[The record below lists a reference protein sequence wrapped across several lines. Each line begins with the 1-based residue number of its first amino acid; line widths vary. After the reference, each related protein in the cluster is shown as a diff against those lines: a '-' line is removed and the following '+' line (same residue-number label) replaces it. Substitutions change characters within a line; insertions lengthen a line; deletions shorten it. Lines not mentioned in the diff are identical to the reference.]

1 MNHIVEQIG
10 SIVTAMQDLEGKP
23 YYMYGHRVEINERLL
38 KKNDDKVFKYQK
50 YPLIA
55 LRWETP
61 EDVSNGM
68 VDYNLNIVF
77 LYSTEK
83 KNTAEQ
89 RHENVIKPILTPLYE
104 QFLIELKRSGL
115 FQWEGDQK
123 TPPHTKLDRPYLGV
137 SQENG
142 NIKNIFSDP
151 LDGIEITNL
160 RIKGRR
166 YEGCDGADLAD
177 ARITTNINGVEM
189 LKSKPYSIVDLEVV
203 NSEGTQYGSKLS
215 SNEWEIPD
223 IQYQVGANPIV
234 EIPYTDELIVIPDDC
249 PTLTAQYNAA
259 SDAERI
265 TLFQGLSAQNQLDI
279 YSGLTDAERLALFV
293 GLPSQDQIDL
303 YGGLTDAQRFT
314 LYDSLSN
321 AQRLYLFTQLS
332 ATKQNQIVLQ
342 TYDYTKLFSGQVT
355 SYQTGDDK
363 HQWDNI
369 YAPEIATWPTN
380 RPWVF
385 PIIDPTNFNLL
396 LTNNIFGSKQ
406 RFTDDLGTALYAS
419 GVLIDHAL
427 GVMVDLTFKAAS
439 TWTSAISGAVAS
451 TFYGKNDWRIG
462 NVNFW
467 ALFTK
472 RAQNGNYI
480 AGLPPVT
487 FLSVPPNSSDRFLWA
502 STSGD
507 GSLTTLANQYILR
520 QGTETL
526 VRNVTGS
533 AAKSSTTP
541 QSIYIRKCFTYN
553 AGTGLMELS

>member
-61 EDVSNGM
+61 EEVSNGM
-68 VDYNLNIVF
+68 VEYSLNIV
-77 LYSTEK
+77 LLANTD
-83 KNTAEQ
+83 KNYTAEQ

-104 QFLIELKRSGL
+104 QFLIEIKRSGL

-123 TPPHTKLDRPYLGV
+123 TPPHTKLDRPYWGV

-166 YEGCDGADLAD
+166 YDGCDGAELAD

-203 NSEGTQYGSKLS
+203 NSEGTQYGGKLS
-215 SNEWEIPD
+215 PTEWEIPD
-223 IQYQVGANPIV
+223 IQYQVGSNPIV
-234 EIPYTDELIVIPDDC
+234 DIAYTTDLIVIPDDC
-249 PTLTAQYNAA
+249 PTLTELYTDANNATRIDLLDGL
-259 SDAERI
+259 SDADRFWVV
-265 TLFQGLSAQNQLDI
+265 TG
-279 YSGLTDAERLALFV
+279 SGAL
-293 GLPSQDQIDL
+293 L
-303 YGGLTDAQRFT
+303 
-314 LYDSLSN
+314 N
-321 AQRLYLFTQLS
+321 
-332 ATKQNQIVLQ
+332 

-406 RFTDDLGTALYAS
+406 RFTDDLGTAIYAS

-439 TWTSAISGAVAS
+439 NWTSAISEAVAS
-451 TFYGKNDWRIG
+451 TFYGKTDWRVG
-462 NVNFW
+462 GDRFW
-467 ALFTK
+467 QLFTK

-480 AGLPPVT
+480 EGLPPVT
-487 FLSVPPNSSDRFLWA
+487 FLNVPANSGIRDIWT
-502 STSGD
+502 STSVD
-507 GSLTTLANQYILR
+507 GSLTLFASRYILR
-520 QGTETL
+520 QSVVTAA
-526 VRNVTGS
+526 RNLT
-533 AAKSSTTP
+533 SSTDKSNTIQ
-541 QSIYIRKCFTYN
+541 QSIHVRKCFTYN
-553 AGTGLMELS
+553 PSTGLMELS

>member
-123 TPPHTKLDRPYLGV
+123 TPPHTKLDRPYWGV

-189 LKSKPYSIVDLEVV
+189 LKSKPYSVVDLEVV
-203 NSEGTQYGSKLS
+203 NSEGAQYGSKLS
-215 SNEWEIPD
+215 STEWGIPD

-234 EIPYTDELIVIPDDC
+234 EIPYTDELIVIPSGDC
-249 PTLTAQYNAA
+249 PTLNELWEASTQSEKIAIYIAL
-259 SDAERI
+259 SDADLIALYLALSDAQR
-265 TLFQGLSAQNQLDI
+265 LVMYQGLSDAQ
-279 YSGLTDAERLALFV
+279 RLALFV
-293 GLPSQDQIDL
+293 GLPTQDQIDL
-303 YGGLTDAQRFT
+303 YNGLTDVLRLSLFNALPTQDQIDLYNGLTDVLRKSLFDQLTDSQKNYILPIKYAYPIPTGQITIYSTYDDASIEQTIFSAVRVAQTKWHRKAELVDFYTLRDNNVLGNTFRFT
-314 LYDSLSN
+314 LVDGSEPAL
-321 AQRLYLFTQLS
+321 
-332 ATKQNQIVLQ
+332 ATG
-342 TYDYTKLFSGQVT
+342 GQ
-355 SYQTGDDK
+355 Y
-363 HQWDNI
+363 
-369 YAPEIATWPTN
+369 
-380 RPWVF
+380 
-385 PIIDPTNFNLL
+385 IIDHYQGIGFLTGNLTDGTTRVFTAA
-396 LTNNIFGSKQ
+396 LT
-406 RFTDDLGTALYAS
+406 Y
-419 GVLIDHAL
+419 
-427 GVMVDLTFKAAS
+427 VDGLS
-439 TWTSAISGAVAS
+439 TQGFSDY
-451 TFYGKNDWRIG
+451 FIG
-462 NVNFW
+462 NYN
-467 ALFTK
+467 
-472 RAQNGNYI
+472 I
-480 AGLPPVT
+480 AESLTDKNLTVRMNKYE
-487 FLSVPPNSSDRFLWA
+487 SKAVYCS
-502 STSGD
+502 STSIP
-507 GSLTTLANQYILR
+507 SLTTSVLISQSASS
-520 QGTETL
+520 
-526 VRNVTGS
+526 VRNFPKVN
-533 AAKSSTTP
+533 SSLLWLVCR
-541 QSIYIRKCFTYN
+541 IHY
-553 AGTGLMELS
+553 